1 MLRMTSISISSGV
14 SAVSSSGGQ
23 AQGSDNTIAG
33 LRQKLVALNKDLRD
47 ALSEPTEAGMQKA
60 KAIQMKIQ
68 ITQAKLEQ
76 MMRQEAE
83 NARTKQDQ
91 PPKNTAAIHQRSQSG
106 IDIYV

>member
-1 MLRMTSISISSGV
+1 MTSISINSGVNAVASSG
-14 SAVSSSGGQ
+14 SQ

-83 NARTKQDQ
+83 KAKNKQDQ
-91 PPKNTAAIHQRSQSG
+91 PPKNMAATPQRSPG
-106 IDIYV
+106 EIDVFV

>member
-1 MLRMTSISISSGV
+1 MLHMTLISISSGV
-14 SAVSSSGGQ
+14 NAVASSGDQ

-68 ITQAKLEQ
+68 IMQAKLEQ

-83 NARTKQDQ
+83 NKQDQ
-91 PPKNTAAIHQRSQSG
+91 PPKNTAATPQRSPG
-106 IDIYV
+106 EIDVFV